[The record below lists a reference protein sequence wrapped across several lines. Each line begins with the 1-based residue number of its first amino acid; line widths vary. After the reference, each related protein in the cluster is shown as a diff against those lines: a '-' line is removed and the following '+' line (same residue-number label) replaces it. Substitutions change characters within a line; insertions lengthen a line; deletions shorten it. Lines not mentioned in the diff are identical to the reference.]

1 MPTEVRRITFKRD
14 ELAEALQSQAAESGI
29 EVSESALS
37 FVQGR
42 PGDRPGGHQLQIV
55 AGTSVE
61 TSGQTAL
68 LDAEIVGS
76 ALVRHCLDCGI
87 PIPKKARR
95 SLSINKGEVALW
107 IHMDE
112 EAEEAAVELPDYYE
126 YDFYG

>member
-14 ELAEALQSQAAESGI
+14 ELAEALQSQAAEI
-29 EVSESALS
+29 EVSESGLS
-37 FVQGR
+37 FVQC
-42 PGDRPGGHQLQIV
+42 PGGHQLQIV

-61 TSGQTAL
+61 EADQTAL